1 MHIQRCIH
9 VYIYTRIYIYII
21 HIHICTYMY
30 ICTYIYIYMSIYIYG
45 HICNMI
51 ICNMCIYIYTCNM
64 IICNVYMYIHS
75 ITIYV
80 FIYIYILI
88 TYIHIPDITKYYVA
102 SVLLL
107 GTSELTN
114 LSSVDIIPAIATA
127 QDKIQWYFLR
137 DSPSSMLERPTPV
150 RRGWGFS
157 FPAGPILQILLFK
170 R

>member
-1 MHIQRCIH
+1 
-9 VYIYTRIYIYII
+9 
-21 HIHICTYMY
+21 MY
-30 ICTYIYIYMSIYIYG
+30 
-45 HICNMI
+45 
-51 ICNMCIYIYTCNM
+51 IYIYTCNM

-80 FIYIYILI
+80 FIYIYIYILI

-114 LSSVDIIPAIATA
+114 LSSVDIIPAIAPA

-170 R
+170 RWTVSDWFYALICTFWGDLPDMARIWLGCAYWQP